1 MAKHIGIVGVSA
13 EGAAL
18 CYRTIC
24 VEGAERLGRHAHP
37 EITMHTYPLAD
48 YMRYIEADNW
58 AGVADLLLSSAAK
71 LRTSGAELLVCPDNT
86 VHQAIDLVQDRLP
99 LPWLHIATEVATV
112 AVERHFER
120 VLVLGTQY
128 LMESAVYPVKLAQ
141 RGIDHEIPPLDD
153 RRRINALTFD
163 ELVYGR
169 FNESTRLYFNDVIA
183 AGKRRGCD
191 AVVLGCTEFPLLIDD
206 ADSALP
212 VLDSTRILAR
222 AALRE
227 AVQVARQ

>member
-1 MAKHIGIVGVSA
+1 MPKHIGIVGVSA

-24 VEGAERLGRHAHP
+24 VEGAERFGRHGHP
-37 EITMHTYPLAD
+37 EITMHTYPLAH
-48 YMRYIEADNW
+48 YMRYIEAGNW
-58 AGVADLLLSSAAK
+58 DAVADLLLSSATK
-71 LRTSGAELLVCPDNT
+71 LQASGAELLVCPDNT

-99 LPWLHIATEVATV
+99 LPWLHIATEVAAV
-112 AVERHFER
+112 AVERHFQR
-120 VLVLGTQY
+120 VLILGTQY
-128 LMESAVYPVKLAQ
+128 LMESTVYPSKLGQ
-141 RGIDHEIPPLDD
+141 RGIDHEVPPLDD

-163 ELVYGR
+163 ELVYGQ
-169 FNESTRLYFNDVIA
+169 FNESTRLYFNDVIS
-183 AGKRRGCD
+183 AGKRQGCD
-191 AVVLGCTEFPLLIDD
+191 AVVLGCTEFPLLIGD

-227 AVQVARQ
+227 AVQVAQ

>member
-1 MAKHIGIVGVSA
+1 MPKHIGIVGVSA

-24 VEGAERLGRHAHP
+24 VEGAEILGRHAHP

-48 YMRYIEADNW
+48 YMRHIETGDWDA
-58 AGVADLLLSSAAK
+58 VAELLLSSAAK
-71 LRTSGAELLVCPDNT
+71 LQASGAVLLVCPDNT
-86 VHQAIDLVQDRLP
+86 AHQAIDLLRDRSP

-112 AVERHFER
+112 AVERRFKR

-128 LMESAVYPVKLAQ
+128 LMESTVYPSKLDP
-141 RGIDHEIPPLDD
+141 RGIEHEIPVLED
-153 RRRINALTFD
+153 RQRINALTFD
-163 ELVYGR
+163 ELVYGQ
-169 FNESTRLYFNDVIA
+169 FNASTRSYFSDLIGA
-183 AGKRRGCD
+183 SKRRGCD
-191 AVVLGCTEFPLLIDD
+191 AVVLGCTEFPLLISA

-227 AVQVARQ
+227 AIH

>member
-1 MAKHIGIVGVSA
+1 MRKHIGIVGVSA

-18 CYRTIC
+18 CYRTVC
-24 VEGAERLGRHAHP
+24 VEGAEILGRHAHP

-48 YMRYIEADNW
+48 YMRHIETSDWDA
-58 AGVADLLLSSAAK
+58 VAELLLSSATK
-71 LRTSGAELLVCPDNT
+71 LQVGGADLLVCPDNT
-86 VHQAIDLVQDRLP
+86 VHQAIDLLRDWSA

-112 AVERHFER
+112 AVERGYKR
-120 VLVLGTQY
+120 VLILGTQY
-128 LMESAVYPVKLAQ
+128 LMESAVYPSKLDVE
-141 RGIDHEIPPLDD
+141 GIEHEIPVLED

-169 FNESTRLYFNDVIA
+169 FNESTRAYFSDVIA

-191 AVVLGCTEFPLLIDD
+191 AVVLGCTEFPLLIGA

-227 AVQVARQ
+227 AIH